1 MINPSTILQKYKE
14 EQERKAKKAR
24 PGRSLALTK
33 LEELN
38 QVRFN
43 EIFKISEGFLSS
55 NISQVANVKVA
66 PGDRAEPRFLFYAYT
81 ETVTATSFT
90 NTLTITLTSC
100 TPSNSFYPACG

>member
-38 QVRFN
+38 QVGCNITFER
-43 EIFKISEGFLSS
+43 SEGFLSD
-55 NISQVANVKVA
+55 IK
-66 PGDRAEPRFLFYAYT
+66 
-81 ETVTATSFT
+81 
-90 NTLTITLTSC
+90 
-100 TPSNSFYPACG
+100 

>member
-38 QVRFN
+38 QVRCFLT
-43 EIFKISEGFLSS
+43 FVISEDLLLS
-55 NISQVANVKVA
+55 IILRW
-66 PGDRAEPRFLFYAYT
+66 PMLRLLREAELNLVSY
-81 ETVTATSFT
+81 SML
-90 NTLTITLTSC
+90 TLKL
-100 TPSNSFYPACG
+100 